1 MTPVSDTV
9 AIAAAIVLGAAFVL
23 AGSSK
28 LAAGKAWPAQAAGLG
43 APTWSVGPLP
53 WIELVLGA
61 VLISNLTRRPAS
73 IAALAL
79 LVALTGLV
87 VVRLGE
93 GRHPPCACFGA
104 WSARPLGP
112 GHVVRNGLLIVLA
125 VVAAT
130 A

>member
-1 MTPVSDTV
+1 MRDTIG
-9 AIAAAIVLGAAFVL
+9 IASAIVLGAAFVL

-28 LAAGKAWPAQAAGLG
+28 LAAGRAWPAQASGLG
-43 APTWSVGPLP
+43 APAWSVRPLP

-61 VLISNLTRRPAS
+61 ILISNLIRRPAS
-73 IAALAL
+73 ITALVL
-79 LVALTGLV
+79 LVVFTVLV
-87 VVRLGE
+87 IARLAE

-125 VVAAT
+125 VVAA
-130 A
+130 AA